1 MDENEQKARTIRNAL
16 SAEENLLEEIYHA
29 DNGNRPE
36 LYRRLDDLRK
46 ERHSLISDFYPT
58 ACPEPLHRAVSLMK
72 EENTLESLF
81 MKSLGAQNHTPN
93 LNLNVGTPNKA
104 DKIEK
109 RLKSIR
115 AMRDQALLESEKCSV
130 PSKSKDNRCYEC
142 EANSK
147 NSKKG
152 REKREEIMGI
162 FNKLMKTR
170 EGKHTEVPSKTSQ
183 TATKRIPKNKNKSK
197 NNDMWNDVLWSI
209 LE

>member
-16 SAEENLLEEIYHA
+16 SAEENLLEEIHHA
-29 DNGNRPE
+29 NNGNRPE

-46 ERHSLISDFYPT
+46 ERHNLISDFYPT

-81 MKSLGAQNHTPN
+81 MKELGSQNHMLT
-93 LNLNVGTPNKA
+93 LNAGTPGEA

-115 AMRDQALLESEKCSV
+115 AMRDQALSEAEKCSV
-130 PSKSKDNRCYEC
+130 PSNSKDNRCYEC

-147 NSKKG
+147 NSKG
-152 REKREEIMGI
+152 GSEKKEEIMGI
-162 FNKLMKTR
+162 FNKLMETR
-170 EGKHTEVPSKTSQ
+170 EGRHTEVPSKTFR
-183 TATKRIPKNKNKSK
+183 TATKRTPKNKNNSK

-209 LE
+209 LD

>member
-81 MKSLGAQNHTPN
+81 MKVLGSQNHTPN
-93 LNLNVGTPNKA
+93 ITLNVGTPNKA

-115 AMRDQALLESEKCSV
+115 AMRDQALSEAEKCSV

-147 NSKKG
+147 SKKG

-170 EGKHTEVPSKTSQ
+170 EGKHTEVPSKTSR
-183 TATKRIPKNKNKSK
+183 TATKRTPKNKNKNK